1 MSTTPAG
8 VAEGF
13 KGATETT
20 FQNLFDAGALNEK
33 PTDAGRFDRPEPKA
47 TQPNPAELAAQVAPE
62 PNEVEALAAEQP
74 VKAVAAEADEGP
86 EYASL
91 EEYLTQAKLDPQ
103 AFQALP
109 VTVKIDGET
118 RQVPLSDVIKSFQLE
133 GHVQNKSQELAQ
145 QQRVFEQER
154 DAAINLYRQQLTNA
168 QNLGQL
174 AQAQLMGEFNQI
186 NWTQLR
192 QTDPVQWTVL
202 QQDFNNRSAAINQHL
217 REVAAASEAQSQEL
231 QKQQAALLPKE
242 REKMLEARP
251 EWRDPAKFESDRK
264 VMTSYA
270 KQLGFNDAELN
281 ALADHRYMQV
291 LHDAAQFRALQASNP
306 ETLKRV
312 RAAPQM
318 ARPGT
323 RIQRDPKAVAKQQAM
338 ERFNKD
344 PRNIDAQTAFFETL
358 L

>member
-13 KGATETT
+13 KGATEAT
-20 FQNLFDAGALNEK
+20 FQSLFEAGAINEQ
-33 PTDAGRFDRPEPKA
+33 PTDAGRFDRPQA
-47 TQPNPAELAAQVAPE
+47 TQPNPAEIKEQQAPE
-62 PNEVEALAAEQP
+62 PNEVEALQPEKAAKVEAQ
-74 VKAVAAEADEGP
+74 ADEGP
-86 EYASL
+86 EYTSL

-118 RQVPLSDVIKSFQLE
+118 RQVPLADVIKSFQLE

-154 DAAINLYRQQLTNA
+154 DSAISLYRQQLGNA
-168 QNLGQL
+168 QTLGQL

-192 QTDPVQWTVL
+192 QSDPVQWTVL

-217 REVAAASEAQSQEL
+217 REVAAAQEAQSVQLRE
-231 QKQQAALLPKE
+231 QQAALLPKE

-251 EWRDPAKFESDRK
+251 EWRDPVKFESDRK
-264 VMTSYA
+264 VMSSYA

-281 ALADHRYMQV
+281 SLADHRYMQV
-291 LHDAAQFRALQASNP
+291 LHDAAQFRALQAANP

-323 RIQRDPKAVAKQQAM
+323 RTQRDPKAIAKQQAM